1 MKLHDLSNESGVKF
15 GTSGVRGLVK
25 DLSHNLCFHF
35 VSAFLKQIVKTSPSK
50 EIIIGHDLRPS
61 SPIISQLC
69 ISAIEYFNFTPVYVG
84 PLPTPAIAYY
94 ALEKNIPAIV
104 VTGSH
109 IPFDRNGIK
118 FYKND
123 GEISKQDESLMM
135 EYVLTDIDYPSIN
148 PLPQIEHAAY
158 ENFMSRYISFFGLGT
173 LAGMKI
179 GIYEHSSVARD
190 LLKDCLSKLGA
201 GVISID
207 RQNKFVPIDTE
218 AVPARLENKAK
229 KWVDQ
234 YNLDALVSTD
244 GDADRP
250 LIADENGEFFRG
262 DIVGMLTAKFL
273 ETDIIVTPITS
284 NSGCEMSGWFKEVKR
299 TKVGSPYVID
309 GMLSYQDSK
318 LNIVGFEA
326 NGGVLLGNTVGKN
339 ISRLM
344 TRDAILPILT
354 LLATSKQKNKKLSE
368 IRSSLPNRFTYSD
381 RISNSTRSLY
391 EKWIQELKLDP
402 ERVLKNKMIKK
413 DEITSIDHIDGVRIG
428 LKSGNIIHFRLSG
441 NAPELRCYVETDQA
455 QTSKI
460 LCKRALKIVSEQ
472 IKNWGLNNKC

>member
-1 MKLHDLSNESGVKF
+1 MNLSDLSIKTNVSF

-25 DLSHNLCFHF
+25 DLSHGVCFHF
-35 VSAFLKQIVKTSPSK
+35 VSAFLKQIVKTSDSK
-50 EIIIGHDLRPS
+50 EILIGHDLRPS
-61 SPIISQLC
+61 SPMISQFC
-69 ISAIEYFNFTPVYVG
+69 ISAIEYFNLIPVYVG
-84 PLPTPAIAYY
+84 SLPTPAVAYY
-94 ALEKNIPAIV
+94 GQKKNIPAIV

-123 GEISKQDESLMM
+123 GEISKEDESLMM

-148 PLPQIEHAAY
+148 PLPQIENAAY
-158 ENFMSRYISFFGLGT
+158 ENFMSRYVNFFG
-173 LAGMKI
+173 I
-179 GIYEHSSVARD
+179 GCLSCMRIGVYEHSSVARD
-190 LLKDCLSKLGA
+190 LLKACLSRLGA
-201 GVISID
+201 EVISID

-250 LIADENGEFFRG
+250 LVADENGEFLWG

-273 ETDIIVTPITS
+273 EADIIVTPITS
-284 NSGCEMSGWFKEVKR
+284 NSACEMSGWFKEVKR

-326 NGGVLLGNTVGKN
+326 NGGVILGNFNGKN
-339 ISRLM
+339 IYPLM
-344 TRDAILPILT
+344 TRDAILPILS
-354 LLATSKQKNKKLSE
+354 LLAASKKKNIKLSE
-368 IRSSLPNRFTYSD
+368 IRCSLPGRFTYSD
-381 RISNSTRSLY
+381 RISGSTRGLY
-391 EKWIQELKLDP
+391 EKWIQELRVHP
-402 ERVLKNKMIKK
+402 ERMLNNKIIKN
-413 DEITSIDHIDGVRIG
+413 DEFTSVNDTDGVRIT
-428 LKSGNIIHFRLSG
+428 LKSGKIIHFRLSG
-441 NAPELRCYVETDQA
+441 NAPELRCYVETDNA
-455 QTSKI
+455 QTSKK

-472 IKNWGLNNKC
+472 IKNWD

>member
-25 DLSHNLCFHF
+25 DLSQNLCFHF
-35 VSAFLKQIVKTSPSK
+35 VSAFLKQIVKTSDSK

-61 SPIISQLC
+61 SPIISQFC
-69 ISAIEYFNFTPVYVG
+69 ISAIKYFNFTPVYVG
-84 PLPTPAIAYY
+84 PLPTPAVAYY
-94 ALEKNIPAIV
+94 AQEKNIPAIV

-109 IPFDRNGIK
+109 IPFERNGIK

-123 GEISKQDESLMM
+123 GEISKHDESLIL
-135 EYVLTDIDYPSIN
+135 EYVLPDIDSPSIN
-148 PLPQIEHAAY
+148 PLPKIEHAAY
-158 ENFMSRYISFFGLGT
+158 ENFMSRYISFFGVGT

-190 LLKDCLSKLGA
+190 LLKECLATLGA
-201 GVISID
+201 DVISID

-218 AVPARLENKAK
+218 AVPARFENKAK
-229 KWVDQ
+229 KWVEK

-250 LIADENGEFFRG
+250 LIADESGEFFRG

-273 ETDIIVTPITS
+273 GADIIVTPITS
-284 NSGCEMSGWFKEVKR
+284 NSACEKSGWFREVKR

-326 NGGVLLGNTVGKN
+326 NGGVLLGSTVGEN
-339 ISRLM
+339 ISPLM
-344 TRDAILPILT
+344 TRDAILPILS
-354 LLATSKQKNKKLSE
+354 LLATSKKKNIKLSE
-368 IRSSLPNRFTYSD
+368 IRCSLPELFTYSD
-381 RISNSTRSLY
+381 LLSGSTRGLY
-391 EKWIQELKLDP
+391 EKWIQELRVDP
-402 ERVLKNKMIKK
+402 EKMLNNKIIKN
-413 DEITSIDHIDGVRIG
+413 DEFTSINHTDGVRIT
-428 LKSGNIIHFRLSG
+428 LKSGKIIHFRLSG
-441 NAPELRCYVETDQA
+441 NAPELRCYVETDDA
-455 QTSKI
+455 QTSKK

-472 IKNWGLNNKC
+472 IKNWD